1 MKNRFCRQSQPAVA
15 KDGLPF
21 SAPVGLPVDVVN
33 GGRAWL
39 MAMLP
44 LSGFAQ
50 EPVDADPDVT
60 IRQEGD
66 RTVEEYRVNGFLY
79 AVKVTPKHG
88 KPYFLV
94 RADGDSNFVRADKPD
109 MLIPAWEIFSW

>member
-1 MKNRFCRQSQPAVA
+1 M
-15 KDGLPF
+15 
-21 SAPVGLPVDVVN
+21 
-33 GGRAWL
+33 RAFKHL
-39 MAMLP
+39 MLAGVLACVP
-44 LSGFAQ
+44 LAGFAQ
-50 EPVDADPDVT
+50 EPVDGEPDVT

-94 RADGDSNFVRADKPD
+94 RADGDSNFVRADQPD
-109 MLIPAWEIFSW
+109 MLIPAWEIFRW

>member
-1 MKNRFCRQSQPAVA
+1 MIRKLGFGLAAFLMLGSVSVMAQDAV
-15 KDGLPF
+15 PT
-21 SAPVGLPVDVVN
+21 
-33 GGRAWL
+33 
-39 MAMLP
+39 
-44 LSGFAQ
+44 
-50 EPVDADPDVT
+50 EPEVT

-94 RADGDSNFVRADKPD
+94 RADGNDGNFVRSDQPD
-109 MLIPAWEIFSW
+109 MLIPAWKIFSW